1 MEPVT
6 VISTALA
13 IAEASGL
20 SGWLGRK
27 LGGDIGERTAET
39 ITDIAGRITN
49 VDEPEEILEVLRK
62 DKVLAGELKQLIIAN
77 EHELKI
83 AYLRDVE
90 SARDMY
96 KSTDHKQAD
105 KIADSITKW
114 NTLIVFCLICVNIA
128 VVVFIPDPTLVALVS
143 NMIGASIS
151 YLWNERSTVINF
163 FYGSSQGSKDKSREL
178 LVHTERMKELN
189 KKMQ

>member
-1 MEPVT
+1 MEPITLV
-6 VISTALA
+6 STALA

-20 SGWLGRK
+20 SSWIGRK
-27 LGGDIGERTAET
+27 LGGDVGEKTAEK
-39 ITDIAGRITN
+39 ITDIAGVLTGTQ
-49 VDEPEEILEVLRK
+49 DPEEMLAVLRA
-62 DKVLAGELKQLIIAN
+62 DKQLANELKIKLIEN
-77 EHELKI
+77 EHELKL
-83 AYLRDVE
+83 AYIRDVE

-105 KIADSITKW
+105 KIADSITTW
-114 NTLIVFCLICVNIA
+114 NLPFVIILIAINICVINY
-128 VVVFIPDPTLVALVS
+128 VPDPTLIALVS

-178 LVHTERMKELN
+178 LKHTDKIN
-189 KKMQ
+189 K